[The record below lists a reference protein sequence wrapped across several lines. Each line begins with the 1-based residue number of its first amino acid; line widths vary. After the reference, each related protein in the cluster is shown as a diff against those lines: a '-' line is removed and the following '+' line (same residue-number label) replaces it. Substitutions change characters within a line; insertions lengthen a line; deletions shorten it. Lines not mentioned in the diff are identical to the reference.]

1 MAAGPRRRSRPTTC
15 TRRGHS
21 SEEPAAGEAAGH
33 FDYDPANPVPP
44 RRGALLMTAEFPA
57 GPRDQRRIEAR
68 PDVLVYTTSRAGADI
83 EVTGPVTVQ
92 HLAFLVGAGYGLV
105 VVRLC
110 DVLPGRDLVQPDRRH
125 PARPLPRRRPWRAAV
140 ACSPRAKRY
149 EFGVDLWSTSNVFL
163 KGHRIRVHVTSCSFP
178 RWDRNPNTGHE
189 PFADAELAIA
199 HQTVL
204 HDQAHP
210 SRILL
215 PVVPPS

>member
-1 MAAGPRRRSRPTTC
+1 
-15 TRRGHS
+15 
-21 SEEPAAGEAAGH
+21 
-33 FDYDPANPVPP
+33 
-44 RRGALLMTAEFPA
+44 LMTADFPA

-68 PDVLVYTTSRAGADI
+68 DDVLVYTSAVLEQDV
-83 EVTGPVTVQ
+83 EVTGPVTANIW
-92 HLAFLVGAGYGLV
+92 LSTSAPDTDV

-110 DVLPGRDLVQPDRRH
+110 DVLPDGTSYNLTDGILRGRYRDADRGE
-125 PARPLPRRRPWRAAV
+125 PPSLLTPGEAV
-140 ACSPRAKRY
+140 
-149 EFGVDLWSTSNVFL
+149 EFRVDLCS
-163 KGHRIRVHVTSCSFP
+163 SFP